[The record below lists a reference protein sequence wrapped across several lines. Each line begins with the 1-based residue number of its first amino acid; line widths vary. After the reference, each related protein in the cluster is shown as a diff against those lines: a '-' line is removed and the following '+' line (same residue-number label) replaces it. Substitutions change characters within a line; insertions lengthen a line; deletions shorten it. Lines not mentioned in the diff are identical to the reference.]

1 MVSVSTASHTKFVVT
16 CIQDSHQL
24 AWTLRELNQP
34 KLAGVT
40 FVFNIQKYLIIISL
54 TRLIEIHFY
63 LGLLSIFQSSFSS
76 AFTTFSCSLLIWTS
90 LYVTI
95 LRNFTHFKRA
105 GRCRTS
111 WWLVSKELSKSEV
124 FWWLQATPPNPSMS

>member
-1 MVSVSTASHTKFVVT
+1 M
-16 CIQDSHQL
+16 L
-24 AWTLRELNQP
+24 
-34 KLAGVT
+34 
-40 FVFNIQKYLIIISL
+40 NIQKYLIIISL

-124 FWWLQATPPNPSMS
+124 F